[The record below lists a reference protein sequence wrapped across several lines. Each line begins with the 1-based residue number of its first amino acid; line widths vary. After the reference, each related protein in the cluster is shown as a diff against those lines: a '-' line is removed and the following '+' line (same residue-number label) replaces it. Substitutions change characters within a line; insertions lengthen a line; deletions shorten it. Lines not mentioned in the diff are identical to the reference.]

1 MKARDSKG
9 RFAANGGGFIFTF
22 PSLSSILYYIILIF
36 IFMPWLIILSK
47 LNLLEKLATLF
58 DSIFKEPEASE
69 ANKKN
74 GLFY

>member
-1 MKARDSKG
+1 MKSRDSKG
-9 RFAANGGGFIFTF
+9 RFAANGSFSLTF

-47 LNLLEKLATLF
+47 LNLLEKLTALF
-58 DSIFKEPEASE
+58 DSIFKEPETSE